1 MIAAM
6 HTDLAKHRVALA
18 VTADA
23 PIFELAVPCEVFGT
37 ARPELA
43 DPWYDLQ
50 VCSSEPDTAV
60 AGGFV
65 ARETGTMA
73 DLAAADTV
81 IVPACANVHDTP
93 PAALVEALRA
103 AQAAGARIVG
113 ICSGAFVLAAAGILD
128 GRRAATHWMH
138 ADELARRYPQVR
150 VDPAV
155 LYVEDAG
162 VFTSAGTAAG
172 IDLCLELVRQ
182 DHGAAVANALAR
194 RLVVPP
200 HREGGQAQY
209 VEQPMPAAEDQTLA
223 TLLEW
228 ARANLHRPL
237 TLTDLAQRGHLSR
250 RTLARR
256 FHQTIGVPPLRW
268 LQQERLRHA
277 QHLLETTT
285 LTIDTIATQTGLGSS
300 TNLRRHFT
308 QHVGLT
314 PHAYRRTFQT

>member
-1 MIAAM
+1 MIAYM
-6 HTDLAKHRVALA
+6 RTDLAKHRVALA
-18 VTADA
+18 VTPGA

-37 ARPELA
+37 SRPELV
-43 DPWYDLQ
+43 DPWYDFQ
-50 VCSSEPDTAV
+50 VCSSEPDTIV

-65 ARETGTMA
+65 AHNAGSMA

-81 IVPACANVHDTP
+81 VVPACANVQDDP
-93 PAALVEALRA
+93 PTALVEAVRA
-103 AQAAGARIVG
+103 SHAAGARIVG

-138 ADELARRYPQVR
+138 ADELARRYPQVC

-155 LYVEDAG
+155 LYAEDAG
-162 VFTSAGTAAG
+162 VLTSAGTAAG

-182 DHGAAVANALAR
+182 DHGSAVANAVAR

-209 VEQPMPAAEDQTLA
+209 VEQPMAAADDQNLA
-223 TLLEW
+223 PLLEW
-228 ARANLHRPL
+228 ARSNLHRPL
-237 TLTDLAQRGHLSR
+237 TLTDLAQHGHLSR

-256 FHQTIGVPPLRW
+256 FQKAIGMPPLRW

-277 QHLLETTT
+277 QQLLETTT
-285 LTIDTIATQTGLGSS
+285 LTIDSIATQTGLGSS

-308 QHVGLT
+308 HHVGLT
-314 PHAYRRTFQT
+314 PHAYRRTFRT